1 MEHLVTKLES
11 YLLSL
16 IKQTFSPRQRE
27 AGVRMIRTRPVTS
40 LRPGDKDYDWESR
53 PIDMVASLRGN
64 TGETQL
70 RGNPG
75 ETQLRGDTGETQFRR
90 DPGETQLRRRPAHTA
105 TVEDT
110 DSEHSSTEELHIDI
124 AVRDKRYV
132 KRRGSQEASETYEED
147 DISVT
152 RTKRTVRRRRRWR
165 PVMINDELI
174 FGMDVIL

>member
-16 IKQTFSPRQRE
+16 IKRTFSPRQHE

-70 RGNPG
+70 
-75 ETQLRGDTGETQFRR
+75 RR

>member
-1 MEHLVTKLES
+1 MEHLVTKLEN

-16 IKQTFSPRQRE
+16 IKQTFSPRQHE

-40 LRPGDKDYDWESR
+40 LQPGDKDYDWESR

-64 TGETQL
+64 TGETH
-70 RGNPG
+70 
-75 ETQLRGDTGETQFRR
+75 LRGDTGETQFRR

-124 AVRDKRYV
+124 AVRDKRSV
-132 KRRGSQEASETYEED
+132 KRRGYQEASETYEED

>member
-53 PIDMVASLRGN
+53 PIDMVASIRGN
-64 TGETQL
+64 S
-70 RGNPG
+70 G

>member
-1 MEHLVTKLES
+1 MEHLVTKLEN

-16 IKQTFSPRQRE
+16 IKQTFSPRQHE

-53 PIDMVASLRGN
+53 PIDMVASIRGN
-64 TGETQL
+64 SGETQL
-70 RGNPG
+70 RGN
-75 ETQLRGDTGETQFRR
+75 TGETQFRR

-152 RTKRTVRRRRRWR
+152 RTKRTVRRRRRSR

>member
-1 MEHLVTKLES
+1 
-11 YLLSL
+11 
-16 IKQTFSPRQRE
+16 
-27 AGVRMIRTRPVTS
+27 MIRTRPVTS

-53 PIDMVASLRGN
+53 PIDMVASIRGNSGETQLRGN
-64 TGETQL
+64 TGETQF
-70 RGNPG
+70 RRDPG

-90 DPGETQLRRRPAHTA
+90 DLGETQLRRRPAHTA
-105 TVEDT
+105 TMEDT

>member
-16 IKQTFSPRQRE
+16 IKRTFSPRQHE

-70 RGNPG
+70 
-75 ETQLRGDTGETQFRR
+75 RR

-147 DISVT
+147 DVSVS

-174 FGMDVIL
+174 FGMDVIS

>member
-16 IKQTFSPRQRE
+16 IKRTFSPRQHE

-64 TGETQL
+64 T
-70 RGNPG
+70 G

-152 RTKRTVRRRRRWR
+152 RTKRTVRRRRRGR

-174 FGMDVIL
+174 FGMDVIS

>member
-70 RGNPG
+70 KSG
-75 ETQLRGDTGETQFRR
+75 
-90 DPGETQLRRRPAHTA
+90 PAHTA
-105 TVEDT
+105 TMEDT

>member
-53 PIDMVASLRGN
+53 PIDMVASLMGN
-64 TGETQL
+64 TGETQF
-70 RGNPG
+70 
-75 ETQLRGDTGETQFRR
+75 RGDTGETQFRR

-124 AVRDKRYV
+124 AVRGKRYV

-147 DISVT
+147 DFSVT

>member
-64 TGETQL
+64 TGESQL

-75 ETQLRGDTGETQFRR
+75 ETQLRRR
-90 DPGETQLRRRPAHTA
+90 SAHTA

-152 RTKRTVRRRRRWR
+152 RTKRTVRRRRRSR